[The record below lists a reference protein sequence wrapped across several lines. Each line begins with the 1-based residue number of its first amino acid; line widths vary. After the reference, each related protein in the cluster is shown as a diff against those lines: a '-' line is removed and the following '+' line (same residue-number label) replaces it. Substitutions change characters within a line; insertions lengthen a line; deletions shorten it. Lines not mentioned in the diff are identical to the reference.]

1 MFLSLLLVRNRS
13 VFFNASHRNY
23 YSEIKTKTMIEFF
36 QNLDPL
42 LRMFWLVALPT
53 SLIFVFQTISTFM
66 GVDSGDGIDADFDGD
81 LTGAEAP
88 FQIFSLRNLINFLLG
103 FGWAGISFYDSISN
117 KTLLIA
123 VALLIGVVFLFAF
136 FLIIKQLQ
144 KLAEDNSFK
153 MSSTINKTA
162 EVYLTIPEAKKGKG
176 KILISINGSVHEL
189 DAMTEGPKIPSGA
202 TVKVTKIILEEI
214 LLVETI

>member
-1 MFLSLLLVRNRS
+1 MEFL
-13 VFFNASHRNY
+13 
-23 YSEIKTKTMIEFF
+23 

-42 LRMFWLVALPT
+42 LRVFWFVAIPT
-53 SLIFVFQTISTFM
+53 SLIFIIQTIITFM
-66 GVDSGDGIDADFDGD
+66 GVDASDGIDADFDGD

-103 FGWAGISFYDSISN
+103 FSWAGISFFESISN
-117 KTLLIA
+117 KSLLI
-123 VALLIGVVFLFAF
+123 LLAFLVGIVFLFAF
-136 FLIIKQLQ
+136 FLIIKQIQ

-153 MSSTINKTA
+153 MISTLNKTA
-162 EVYLTIPEAKKGKG
+162 EVYLPIPAQKQGKG

-189 DAMTEGPKIPSGA
+189 DAMTEGEKIPSGT
-202 TVKVTKIILEEI
+202 TVKVTKIINEDV